1 MAICGQSLFTRGVG
15 VAEDKDIDWFKVVG
29 NLKFSLQDV
38 RQEAE
43 YSVAGCI
50 SFPVHG

>member
-15 VAEDKDIDWFKVVG
+15 VAEDKDVDRFKVVG

-38 RQEAE
+38 RLEIA
-43 YSVAGCI
+43 YG
-50 SFPVHG
+50 SFPNFV